1 MVFESRR
8 CEKLKFLPC
17 WWSGDCEATL
27 AFMILKDFFTNFTLN
42 TFQHET
48 TPIFIKIRPHQQDN
62 QNSNFQMNLWSG
74 KTVGFSNEIA
84 KSLLHHVF
92 NKKKVKQKI
101 SLKVKNSKW
110 SRLKV
115 DQRCCVDLAKKLLN
129 WEESCK
135 QQSLSIYQ
143 QENDRTTFRPI

>member
-1 MVFESRR
+1 MLMIRRLRGYFGFYDLEGFSRISLWTLFSTKR
-8 CEKLKFLPC
+8 PQFSSKLDHI
-17 WWSGDCEATL
+17 S
-27 AFMILKDFFTNFTLN
+27 
-42 TFQHET
+42 
-48 TPIFIKIRPHQQDN
+48 TPQDN